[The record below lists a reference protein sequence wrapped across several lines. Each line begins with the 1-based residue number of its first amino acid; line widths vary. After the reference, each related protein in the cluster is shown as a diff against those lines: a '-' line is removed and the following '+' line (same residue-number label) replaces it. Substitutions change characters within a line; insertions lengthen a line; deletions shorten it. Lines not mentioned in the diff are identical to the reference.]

1 MAQQER
7 AIRTRHAILKA
18 AASVFDERGYEAAT
32 IGEILTR
39 AGVTKGALYFHFPS
53 KQALAEGVL
62 NAQFAEVSLAPRVCK
77 LQELVDTGLLTA
89 DRMRRDPVVSAAAR
103 LSLGQEMRTL
113 FGGQAVSLWIA
124 TTEKVLHEAKAQG
137 ELLPH
142 VDPAASAWI
151 VSAAWTGVQVYSHTL
166 SDRAD
171 LVERVVSL
179 FEHLLPSIAVPA
191 VLGRLIVTA
200 ERADEIVRE
209 VEQRA
214 RDEAGRAPES
224 VQAFGLRTRVPADA
238 E

>member
-7 AIRTRHAILKA
+7 AIRTRHAILNA

-62 NAQFAEVSLAPRVCK
+62 NAQFATMALAPRVCK
-77 LQELVDTGLLTA
+77 LQELVDVGLLTA
-89 DRMRRDPVVSAAAR
+89 YRMCTDPVVSAAAR

-113 FGGQAVSLWIA
+113 FGSHAVALWIEA
-124 TTEKVLHEAKAQG
+124 TKGMLAEAKAQG
-137 ELLPH
+137 ELLPQ

-151 VSAAWTGVQVYSHTL
+151 FSAAWTGVQVYSHTL
-166 SDRAD
+166 SNRAD
-171 LVERVVSL
+171 LTERIASL

-191 VLGRLIVTA
+191 VLNGLVITA
-200 ERADEIVRE
+200 ERAAELHLESEELARQAELEQEEDVR
-209 VEQRA
+209 A
-214 RDEAGRAPES
+214 AG
-224 VQAFGLRTRVPADA
+224 
-238 E
+238 

>member
-62 NAQFAEVSLAPRVCK
+62 SAQFAEVSLAPRVCK

-113 FGGQAVSLWIA
+113 FGGQAVTLWIG
-124 TTEKVLHEAKAQG
+124 TTEKVLQEAKAQG

-142 VDPAASAWI
+142 VDPAASAWVI
-151 VSAAWTGVQVYSHTL
+151 SAAWTGVQVYSHTL

-171 LVERVVSL
+171 LVERVVAL

-191 VLGRLIVTA
+191 VLSRLIVTP
-200 ERADEIVRE
+200 ERVEEVVRE
-209 VEQRA
+209 TERRA
-214 RDEAGRAPES
+214 GKESEERAPE
-224 VQAFGLRTRVPADA
+224 VAPTP
-238 E
+238 